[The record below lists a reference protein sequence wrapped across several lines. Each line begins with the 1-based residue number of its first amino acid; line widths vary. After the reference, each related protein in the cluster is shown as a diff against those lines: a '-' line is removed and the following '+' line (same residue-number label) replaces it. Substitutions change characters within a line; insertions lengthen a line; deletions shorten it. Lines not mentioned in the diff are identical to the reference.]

1 MNKLDKKQ
9 RSSLIKQLEKTLIN
23 SPFWFTGHFIQYKVL
38 MALNHSNAANAI
50 KSELQ
55 EFATKFKGIE
65 TLKFSNDIPFADS
78 DTVAW
83 LDTSEKPISGASV
96 SMVEDTKFDDV
107 DIENIGSFIFEISK
121 SLDNDDSGRGQFIN
135 YLQIIKVYQSVG
147 LYHLCLP
154 YIEKIWPIR
163 CEMNLV
169 TWEPVL
175 CTQLDYLVN
184 LTLTNIYNKSEDIP
198 DKYQEWKS

>member
-1 MNKLDKKQ
+1 ME
-9 RSSLIKQLEKTLIN
+9 LIKQLEKTLIN
-23 SPFWFTGHFIQYKVL
+23 SPFWLTGHFIQYQAL
-38 MALNHSNAANAI
+38 IALNYVNAANAI

-55 EFATKFKGIE
+55 DFVAKFKGI
-65 TLKFSNDIPFADS
+65 TALKFSNDIPFADS
-78 DTVAW
+78 QTITW
-83 LDTSEKPISGASV
+83 LEESHKPIKGTAITIAD
-96 SMVEDTKFDDV
+96 DTNVDDV

-135 YLQIIKVYQSVG
+135 YLQIIKVYQSAG

-169 TWEPVL
+169 SWEPVL
-175 CTQLDYLVN
+175 CTQLDYLVR
-184 LTLTNIYNKSEDIP
+184 LTLTNIYEKSEDIP